1 MKTLLADT
9 WVLPFYFYFLI
20 WACKFLSI
28 LAYRKTLPDLI
39 CLAWPQLLTSN
50 LAWLGILACQA
61 SKIVLN
67 YFFFVK
73 MATKFF
79 IKTSLHMCKNYGRKR
94 KKYKKKKMKITD
106 KKKNGKTYGVL
117 LIHWKFV
124 KSKNRHVSVQT
135 MIGWKLSSFI
145 EQ

>member
-1 MKTLLADT
+1 
-9 WVLPFYFYFLI
+9 
-20 WACKFLSI
+20 
-28 LAYRKTLPDLI
+28 
-39 CLAWPQLLTSN
+39 
-50 LAWLGILACQA
+50 
-61 SKIVLN
+61 
-67 YFFFVK
+67 
-73 MATKFF
+73 
-79 IKTSLHMCKNYGRKR
+79 MCKNYGRKR
-94 KKYKKKKMKITD
+94 KKYQKKKMKKTD

>member
-1 MKTLLADT
+1 MEEKGKST
-9 WVLPFYFYFLI
+9 
-20 WACKFLSI
+20 
-28 LAYRKTLPDLI
+28 
-39 CLAWPQLLTSN
+39 
-50 LAWLGILACQA
+50 
-61 SKIVLN
+61 
-67 YFFFVK
+67 
-73 MATKFF
+73 
-79 IKTSLHMCKNYGRKR
+79 
-94 KKYKKKKMKITD
+94 KKMKITE

>member
-1 MKTLLADT
+1 MEGKGKST
-9 WVLPFYFYFLI
+9 
-20 WACKFLSI
+20 
-28 LAYRKTLPDLI
+28 
-39 CLAWPQLLTSN
+39 
-50 LAWLGILACQA
+50 
-61 SKIVLN
+61 
-67 YFFFVK
+67 
-73 MATKFF
+73 
-79 IKTSLHMCKNYGRKR
+79 
-94 KKYKKKKMKITD
+94 KKMKITD

>member
-1 MKTLLADT
+1 MEGKGKSTT
-9 WVLPFYFYFLI
+9 
-20 WACKFLSI
+20 
-28 LAYRKTLPDLI
+28 
-39 CLAWPQLLTSN
+39 
-50 LAWLGILACQA
+50 
-61 SKIVLN
+61 
-67 YFFFVK
+67 
-73 MATKFF
+73 
-79 IKTSLHMCKNYGRKR
+79 
-94 KKYKKKKMKITD
+94 KKKMKITE